1 MTDSKSGKLAGKVA
15 LITGGGQGVGQ
26 GIGLALAKEGAN
38 IVVTGRTLEKCE
50 KTAEMI
56 RARGAQALPLPCDV
70 KDLDDLQDIVE
81 QTVQTFGRL
90 DILVNNA
97 QEVARGPLLKVS
109 DEAMN
114 GNWQSGPLATFRL
127 MKIAYPYLKE
137 NQGHVVNLC
146 SSVMKRWDVGTYGVY
161 AAVKAAIQ
169 QLTRAAANEWG
180 KDGIRVNAIMPH
192 AKSPALKGW
201 MEANPVEAKHFQA
214 SIPLGRVGE
223 CEEDIGAFVALM
235 CMDEARYL
243 SGQTIALD
251 GGQVFIG

>member
-1 MTDSKSGKLAGKVA
+1 MSEDGMLTNKVA

-26 GIGLALAKEGAN
+26 GIGLALAKQGAH

-50 KTAEMI
+50 TTADMLRE
-56 RARGAQALPLPCDV
+56 RGVKALALKCDV
-70 KDLDDLQDIVE
+70 KSIEDLQRIVE
-81 QTVQTFGRL
+81 ATIKEFGQL

-97 QEVARGPLLKVS
+97 QEVARGPLLSIS
-109 DEAMN
+109 DDQIN
-114 GNWQSGPLATFRL
+114 DNWESGPLATFRL
-127 MKIAYPYLKE
+127 MKMAYPHLKKTKG
-137 NQGHVVNLC
+137 NVVNLC

-161 AAVKAAIQ
+161 AAVKAATQ

-192 AKSPALKGW
+192 AKSPALAGW
-201 MEANPVEAKHFQA
+201 MKANPVEAEHFQA
-214 SIPLGRVGE
+214 SIPLGYVGE
-223 CEEDIGAFVALM
+223 CEDDIGAFVAMM
-235 CMDEARYL
+235 CSDGGRYL

>member
-1 MTDSKSGKLAGKVA
+1 MALTGKVA

-26 GIGLALAKEGAN
+26 GIALALAARGAD

-50 KTAEMI
+50 TTAIMI
-56 RARGAQALPLPCDV
+56 RERGVKALPLRCDV
-70 KDLDDLQDIVE
+70 KSADDLQSIVE
-81 QTVQTFGRL
+81 ATIAEFGRL

-97 QEVARGPLLKVS
+97 QEVARGPLMSVS
-109 DEAMN
+109 DEAFT
-114 GNWQSGPLATFRL
+114 GNWDSGPLATFRL
-127 MKIAYPYLKE
+127 MKMAYPHLKE
-137 NQGHVVNLC
+137 SQGHIVNLV

-161 AAVKAAIQ
+161 AAVKAATQ

-201 MEANPVEAKHFQA
+201 MERNPVEAEHFQA

-223 CEEDIGAFVALM
+223 CEDDIGTFVAMM
-235 CMDEARYL
+235 CMDEAKYL

-251 GGQVFIG
+251 GGQAFLG

>member
-1 MTDSKSGKLAGKVA
+1 MLTGKTA

-26 GIGLALAKEGAN
+26 GIGLALAKQGVN

-50 KTAEMI
+50 TTAELL
-56 RARGAQALPLPCDV
+56 RGRGVEALALRCDV
-70 KDLDDLQDIVE
+70 KSAEELQNSVDKTITE
-81 QTVQTFGRL
+81 FGRL

-97 QEVARGPLLKVS
+97 QEVARGPLLSIS
-109 DEAMN
+109 DEQIN
-114 GNWQSGPLATFRL
+114 GNWNSGPLATFRL
-127 MKIAYPYLKE
+127 MKMAYPHLKE
-137 NQGHVVNLC
+137 NKGTIINLC

-161 AAVKAAIQ
+161 AAVKAATQ

-192 AKSPALKGW
+192 AKSPALAGW
-201 MEANPVEAKHFQA
+201 MKANPVEAEHFQA
-214 SIPLGRVGE
+214 SIPLGYVGE
-223 CEEDIGAFVALM
+223 CEEDIGAFVAMM
-235 CMDEARYL
+235 CSDSARYL

>member
-1 MTDSKSGKLAGKVA
+1 MTLSKKVA

-26 GIGLALAKEGAN
+26 GIALALAKEGAN

-50 KTAEMI
+50 TTAEML
-56 RARGAQALPLPCDV
+56 RGRGVKALALRCDV
-70 KDLDDLQDIVE
+70 KSSNDLQNIVDKTIAE
-81 QTVQTFGRL
+81 FGRL

-97 QEVARGPLLKVS
+97 QEVARGPLLSIS
-109 DEAMN
+109 DEQMN
-114 GNWQSGPLATFRL
+114 GNWESGPLATFRL
-127 MKIAYPYLKE
+127 TKMAYPHLKE
-137 NQGHVVNLC
+137 TKGNVINLC

-161 AAVKAAIQ
+161 AAVKAATQ

-192 AKSPALKGW
+192 AKSPALAGW
-201 MEANPVEAKHFQA
+201 MKANPVEAEHFQN
-214 SIPLGRVGE
+214 SIPLGYVGE
-223 CEEDIGAFVALM
+223 CEEDIGAFVAMM
-235 CMDEARYL
+235 CSDGARYL

>member
-1 MTDSKSGKLAGKVA
+1 MLKNKVA

-26 GIGLALAKEGAN
+26 GIALALAKQGAHV
-38 IVVTGRTLEKCE
+38 VVTGRTLEKCE
-50 KTAEMI
+50 ISAELI
-56 RARGAQALPLPCDV
+56 REFGVKSLALRCDV
-70 KDLDDLQDIVE
+70 KSAEDLQNIVE
-81 QTVQTFGRL
+81 TTLSEFKRL

-97 QEVARGPLLKVS
+97 QEVARGPLLSIS
-109 DEAMN
+109 DEQVT
-114 GNWQSGPLATFRL
+114 GNWESGPLATFRL
-127 MKIAYPYLKE
+127 MKMAYPHLKE
-137 NQGHVVNLC
+137 TNGHIVNLC

-201 MEANPVEAKHFQA
+201 MEQNPVEAEHFQN

-223 CEEDIGAFVALM
+223 CEEDIGTFVAMM
-235 CMDEARYL
+235 CSDGARYL

-251 GGQVFIG
+251 GGQAFLG

>member
-1 MTDSKSGKLAGKVA
+1 MLTGKTAF
-15 LITGGGQGVGQ
+15 ITGGGQGVGQ
-26 GIGLALAKEGAN
+26 GIALALAAKGAN

-50 KTAEMI
+50 TSAELIRQRGVKTL
-56 RARGAQALPLPCDV
+56 ALRCDV
-70 KDLDDLQDIVE
+70 KSEADLSSALAATNSE
-81 QTVQTFGRL
+81 FGGL

-97 QEVARGPLLKVS
+97 QEVARGPLLSVS
-109 DEAMN
+109 DEQYR
-114 GNWQSGPLATFRL
+114 GNWESGPLATFRL
-127 MKIAYPYLKE
+127 MKMAYPHLKE
-137 NQGHVVNLC
+137 SKGTIINLC

-161 AAVKAAIQ
+161 AAVKAGIQ

-201 MEANPVEAKHFQA
+201 IDANPVEAKHFQA
-214 SIPLGRVGE
+214 SIPLGYVGE
-223 CEEDIGAFVALM
+223 CEEDIGAFVAMM

>member
-1 MTDSKSGKLAGKVA
+1 MLTGKTA

-26 GIGLALAKEGAN
+26 GIGLALAKQGAN

-50 KTAEMI
+50 TTAELL
-56 RARGAQALPLPCDV
+56 RGRGVKALALRCDV
-70 KDLDDLQDIVE
+70 KSADDLQNSVDKTIAE
-81 QTVQTFGRL
+81 FGRL

-97 QEVARGPLLKVS
+97 QEVARGPLLSIS
-109 DEAMN
+109 DEQMN
-114 GNWQSGPLATFRL
+114 GNWNSGPLATFRL
-127 MKIAYPYLKE
+127 MKMAYPHLKVHK
-137 NQGHVVNLC
+137 GTVINLC

-161 AAVKAAIQ
+161 AAVKAATQ

-192 AKSPALKGW
+192 AKSPALAGW
-201 MEANPVEAKHFQA
+201 MKGNPVEAEHFQA
-214 SIPLGRVGE
+214 SIPLGYVGE
-223 CEEDIGAFVALM
+223 CEEDIGAFVAMM
-235 CMDEARYL
+235 CSDGARYL

>member
-1 MTDSKSGKLAGKVA
+1 MLKNKVA

-26 GIGLALAKEGAN
+26 GIALALAKEGAH

-50 KTAEMI
+50 TTAKML
-56 RARGAQALPLPCDV
+56 RDHGVKALALRCDV
-70 KDLDDLQDIVE
+70 KSGSDLEEIMDKTIAE
-81 QTVQTFGRL
+81 FGRL

-97 QEVARGPLLKVS
+97 QEVARGPLLS
-109 DEAMN
+109 ITDEQMN
-114 GNWQSGPLATFRL
+114 GNWDSGPLATFRL
-127 MKIAYPYLKE
+127 MKLAYPHLKE
-137 NQGHVVNLC
+137 SKGNVINLC

-180 KDGIRVNAIMPH
+180 KDGICVNAIMPH
-192 AKSPALKGW
+192 AKSPALAGW
-201 MEANPVEAKHFQA
+201 MERNPVEAEHFQK
-214 SIPLGRVGE
+214 SIPLGYVGD
-223 CEEDIGAFVALM
+223 CEDDIGAFVAMM
-235 CMDEARYL
+235 CSENARYL

>member
-1 MTDSKSGKLAGKVA
+1 MVEKTLNGKVA

-26 GIGLALAKEGAN
+26 GIGLALAARGAN

-50 KTAEMI
+50 KTAEI
-56 RARGAQALPLPCDV
+56 LRQRGVKALALSCDV
-70 KDLDDLQDIVE
+70 KSVKDLQNSVTKTIA
-81 QTVQTFGRL
+81 QFGRL

-97 QEVARGPLLKVS
+97 QEVARGPLLSVS

-114 GNWQSGPLATFRL
+114 RNWNSGPLATFRL
-127 MKIAYPYLKE
+127 MKMAYPHLKE
-137 NQGHVVNLC
+137 SKGNVINLC
-146 SSVMKRWDVGTYGVY
+146 SSVMKRWDVGSYGVY
-161 AAVKAAIQ
+161 AAVKAATQ

-192 AKSPALKGW
+192 AKSPALAGW
-201 MEANPVEAKHFQA
+201 MEQNPVEAEHFQA
-214 SIPLGRVGE
+214 SIPLGYVGE
-223 CEEDIGAFVALM
+223 CEEDIGAFVAMM
-235 CMDEARYL
+235 CADEARYL